1 MPFIGRI
8 VPPQRMPVS
17 LQALVRRRARLGTS
31 LAGLARR
38 NCGAF
43 TMASALF
50 SFHDRDAARR
60 AADRLIEQGLPTRS
74 VTVHIHDN
82 PTNSTAA
89 EVDELVTGGLTT
101 NLYGLFQGL
110 FEWGSSDHD
119 PSAYAETV
127 KRGGAVVSVNAETD
141 SQRAA
146 VDQVMQTAGSVQRT
160 DWSRAPAG

>member
-1 MPFIGRI
+1 
-8 VPPQRMPVS
+8 
-17 LQALVRRRARLGTS
+17 L
-31 LAGLARR
+31 
-38 NCGAF
+38 
-43 TMASALF
+43 

-141 SQRAA
+141 SERAA